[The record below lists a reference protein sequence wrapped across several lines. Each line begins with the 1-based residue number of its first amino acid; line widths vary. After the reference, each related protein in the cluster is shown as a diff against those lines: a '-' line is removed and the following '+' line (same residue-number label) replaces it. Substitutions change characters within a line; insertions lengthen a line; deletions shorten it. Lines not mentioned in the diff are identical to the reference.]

1 MRVLI
6 AGASGLIGT
15 SLTKRLRASGH
26 EVVRL
31 VRREE
36 RAADERRWDPPAGE
50 IADGALDGVDAV
62 VNLAGAPLLPGRWS
76 AARKQVL
83 LDSRIEPTEVLAE
96 AVAEH
101 GIPVLV
107 NASAV
112 GYYGDPGPSLVDE
125 NSPVGRGFLAELC
138 TAWEGATE
146 AAATAGARV
155 VRVRT
160 GLVLARKGGLLDVLR
175 PLFRLGLGGK
185 LGDGKQ
191 YMPWI
196 SLDDEV
202 GAIVFALEND
212 SLSGAV
218 NLSGPQPATN
228 EVFTKALGRA
238 VHRPTFW
245 HVPGFA
251 MKIALGQAAEEM
263 ALFGQRALPR
273 ALEEAGYPFRHPTLE
288 DALAAAT

>member
-15 SLTKRLRASGH
+15 SLTTRLRRSGH
-26 EVVRL
+26 DVVRL

-83 LDSRIEPTEVLAE
+83 LDSRVEPTEVLAE

-112 GYYGDPGPSLVDE
+112 GYYGDVGPSLVDE
-125 NSPVGRGFLAELC
+125 TSPAGRGFLAELC

-146 AAATAGARV
+146 TAATAGARV
-155 VRVRT
+155 VRIRT
-160 GLVLARKGGLLDVLR
+160 GLVLAREGGLLDVLR

-202 GAIVFALEND
+202 GAIVFALETET
-212 SLSGAV
+212 LSGPV

-228 EVFTKALGRA
+228 AAFTKALGRA
-238 VHRPTFW
+238 VHRPAIW
-245 HVPGFA
+245 QVPGFA

-263 ALFGQRALPR
+263 ALFGQRAMPR
-273 ALEEAGYPFRHPTLE
+273 ALEEAGYAFRHPTLE

>member
-15 SLTKRLRASGH
+15 SLTTRLRESGH

-36 RAADERRWDPPAGE
+36 KTDDERRWDPPAGE

-83 LDSRIEPTEVLAE
+83 LDSRVEPTEVLAE

-112 GYYGDPGPSLVDE
+112 GYYGDPGPSTVE
-125 NSPVGRGFLAELC
+125 ESSPAGRGFLAELC

-175 PLFRLGLGGK
+175 PLFRVGLGGK
-185 LGDGKQ
+185 LGNGKQ

-202 GAIVFALEND
+202 GAIVFALENE
-212 SLSGAV
+212 SLSGPV

-228 EVFTKALGRA
+228 AAFTKALGRA
-238 VHRPTFW
+238 VHRPTLW
-245 HVPGFA
+245 QVPGFA
-251 MKIALGQAAEEM
+251 MKLALGQAAEEM

-273 ALEEAGYPFRHPTLE
+273 ALEEAGYQFRHPTLE
-288 DALAAAT
+288 GALAAAT

>member
-15 SLTKRLRASGH
+15 SLAKRLRASGH

-83 LDSRIEPTEVLAE
+83 LDSRVEPTEVLAE

-125 NSPVGRGFLAELC
+125 SSPVGRGFLAELC
-138 TAWEGATE
+138 TAWEGATDT
-146 AAATAGARV
+146 AATAGARV
-155 VRVRT
+155 VRIRT

-202 GAIVFALEND
+202 GAIVFALENE

-228 EVFTKALGRA
+228 AAFTKALGRA
-238 VHRPTFW
+238 VHRPAIW
-245 HVPGFA
+245 QVPGFA

-263 ALFGQRALPR
+263 ALFGQRAMPK
-273 ALEEAGYPFRHPTLE
+273 ALEEAGYAFRHPTLE

>member
-15 SLTKRLRASGH
+15 SLTTRLRRSGH

-36 RAADERRWDPPAGE
+36 RAADERRWDPPAGV

-83 LDSRIEPTEVLAE
+83 LDSRVEPTEVLAE

-112 GYYGDPGPSLVDE
+112 GYYGDAGPSLVDE
-125 NSPVGRGFLAELC
+125 TSPVGSGFLAELC

-146 AAATAGARV
+146 TAATAGARV
-155 VRVRT
+155 VRIRT
-160 GLVLARKGGLLDVLR
+160 GLVLAREGGLLDVLR

-202 GAIVFALEND
+202 GAIVFALENE
-212 SLSGAV
+212 SLSGTV

-228 EVFTKALGRA
+228 AAFTKALGRA
-238 VHRPTFW
+238 VHRPAIW
-245 HVPGFA
+245 KVPGFA

-263 ALFGQRALPR
+263 ALFGQRAMPR
-273 ALEEAGYPFRHPTLE
+273 VLEEAGYAFRHPTLE

>member
-6 AGASGLIGT
+6 AGSSGLIGT
-15 SLTKRLRASGH
+15 SLTKRLRGSGH

-36 RAADERRWDPPAGE
+36 RSGDERRWDPPAGE

-83 LDSRIEPTEVLAE
+83 LDSRVEPTEVLAE

-101 GIPVLV
+101 EIPVLV

-125 NSPVGRGFLAELC
+125 STPAGRGFLAELC

-146 AAATAGARV
+146 TAATAGARV
-155 VRVRT
+155 VRIRT

-185 LGDGKQ
+185 LGDGRQ

-202 GAIVFALEND
+202 GAIVFALENE

-228 EVFTKALGRA
+228 AAFTKALGHA
-238 VHRPTFW
+238 VHRPAFW
-245 HVPGFA
+245 QVPGFA

-263 ALFGQRALPR
+263 ALFGQRAMPK
-273 ALEEAGYPFRHPTLE
+273 ALEEAGYEFRHPTLE

>member
-15 SLTKRLRASGH
+15 SLTKRLRESGN
-26 EVVRL
+26 EVIRL

-36 RAADERRWDPPAGE
+36 RADDERRWDPPAGE
-50 IADGALDGVDAV
+50 ITDGALDGVDAV

-83 LDSRIEPTEVLAE
+83 LDSRVEPTEVLAE

-125 NSPVGRGFLAELC
+125 ASPAGRGFLAELC

-146 AAATAGARV
+146 AATTAGARV
-155 VRVRT
+155 VRIRT

-202 GAIVFALEND
+202 GAIVFALENA

-228 EVFTKALGRA
+228 AAFTKALGRA
-238 VHRPTFW
+238 VHRPAFW
-245 HVPGFA
+245 QVPGFA

-263 ALFGQRALPR
+263 ALFGQRAMPR
-273 ALEEAGYPFRHPTLE
+273 ALEEAGYEFRHPTLE
-288 DALAAAT
+288 GALAAAT

>member
-15 SLTKRLRASGH
+15 SLTARLRGSGH

-36 RAADERRWDPPAGE
+36 RKDDERRWDPPAGE
-50 IADGALDGVDAV
+50 IADGALEGVDAV

-83 LDSRIEPTEVLAE
+83 LDSRVEPTEVLAD

-112 GYYGDPGPSLVDE
+112 GYYGDPGPSTVDE
-125 NSPVGRGFLAELC
+125 SKPAGRGFLAELC

-155 VRVRT
+155 VRIRT
-160 GLVLARKGGLLDVLR
+160 GLVLARTGGLLGVLR
-175 PLFRLGLGGK
+175 PLFRFGLGGK
-185 LGDGKQ
+185 LGNGKQ

-202 GAIVFALEND
+202 GAIVFALEHE
-212 SLSGAV
+212 SLSGPV
-218 NLSGPQPATN
+218 NLTGPQPATN
-228 EVFTKALGRA
+228 AAFTKALGRA
-238 VHRPTFW
+238 MHRPAPW
-245 HVPGFA
+245 QVPSFA
-251 MKIALGQAAEEM
+251 MKIVLGQAAEEM

-273 ALEEAGYPFRHPTLE
+273 ALEEAGFHFRHPTLE

>member
-15 SLTKRLRASGH
+15 SLTKRLRGSGH

-36 RAADERRWDPPAGE
+36 RSSDERRWDPPAGE
-50 IADGALDGVDAV
+50 IADGALDGVDGV

-83 LDSRIEPTEVLAE
+83 LDSRVEPTEVLAE

-125 NSPVGRGFLAELC
+125 TSPAGRGFLAELC

-146 AAATAGARV
+146 TAATAGARV
-155 VRVRT
+155 VRIRT
-160 GLVLARKGGLLDVLR
+160 GLVLAREGGLLDVLR

-202 GAIVFALEND
+202 GAIVFALENE

-228 EVFTKALGRA
+228 AAFTKALGHA
-238 VHRPTFW
+238 VHRPAIW
-245 HVPGFA
+245 QVPGFA

-263 ALFGQRALPR
+263 ALFGQRAIPR
-273 ALEEAGYPFRHPTLE
+273 ALEEAGYAFRHPTLE

>member
-15 SLTKRLRASGH
+15 SLTTRLRRSGH

-83 LDSRIEPTEVLAE
+83 LDSRVEPTEVLAE

-125 NSPVGRGFLAELC
+125 SSPAGRGFLAGLC

-146 AAATAGARV
+146 SAATAGARV
-155 VRVRT
+155 VRIRT

-202 GAIVFALEND
+202 GAIVFALENE

-228 EVFTKALGRA
+228 AAFTKALARA
-238 VHRPTFW
+238 VHRPAIW
-245 HVPGFA
+245 QVPGFA

-263 ALFGQRALPR
+263 ALFGQRAMPR
-273 ALEEAGYPFRHPTLE
+273 ALEEAGYAFRHPTLE

>member
-15 SLTKRLRASGH
+15 SLTTRLRRSGH

-83 LDSRIEPTEVLAE
+83 LDSRVEPTEVLAE

-112 GYYGDPGPSLVDE
+112 GYYGDPGPSIVDE
-125 NSPVGRGFLAELC
+125 TSPAGHGFLAELC

-155 VRVRT
+155 VRIRT

-175 PLFRLGLGGK
+175 PLFCLGLGGK

-196 SLDDEV
+196 SLEDEV
-202 GAIVFALEND
+202 GAIVFALENE

-228 EVFTKALGRA
+228 AAFTKALGRA
-238 VHRPTFW
+238 VHRPAIW
-245 HVPGFA
+245 QVPGFA

-263 ALFGQRALPR
+263 TLFGQRAIPR
-273 ALEEAGYPFRHPTLE
+273 VLEEAGYAFRHPTLE

>member
-15 SLTKRLRASGH
+15 SLTKRLRGSGH

-36 RAADERRWDPPAGE
+36 RSSDERRWDPPAGE

-83 LDSRIEPTEVLAE
+83 LDSRVEPTEVLAE

-125 NSPVGRGFLAELC
+125 SSPAGRGFLAGLC
-138 TAWEGATE
+138 TAWEGATGT
-146 AAATAGARV
+146 AATAGTRV
-155 VRVRT
+155 VRIRT

-202 GAIVFALEND
+202 GAIVFALENE

-228 EVFTKALGRA
+228 EAFTKALGHA
-238 VHRPTFW
+238 VHRPAFW
-245 HVPGFA
+245 QVPGFA

-263 ALFGQRALPR
+263 ALFGQRAMPK
-273 ALEEAGYPFRHPTLE
+273 ALEEAGYEFRHPTLE

>member
-6 AGASGLIGT
+6 AGSSGLIGT
-15 SLTKRLRASGH
+15 SLTKRLRGSGH

-36 RAADERRWDPPAGE
+36 RSSDERRWDPPAGE

-83 LDSRIEPTEVLAE
+83 LDSRVEPTEVLAE

-101 GIPVLV
+101 GIPLLV

-125 NSPVGRGFLAELC
+125 SSPAGRGFLAELC

-146 AAATAGARV
+146 TAATAGARV
-155 VRVRT
+155 VRIRT

-202 GAIVFALEND
+202 GAIVFALENE

-228 EVFTKALGRA
+228 AAFTKALGHA
-238 VHRPTFW
+238 VHRPAFW
-245 HVPGFA
+245 QVPGFA

-263 ALFGQRALPR
+263 ALFGQRAMPK
-273 ALEEAGYPFRHPTLE
+273 ALEEAGYEFHHPTLE

>member
-15 SLTKRLRASGH
+15 SLTTRLRRSGH
-26 EVVRL
+26 DVVRL

-83 LDSRIEPTEVLAE
+83 LDSRVEPTEVLAE

-112 GYYGDPGPSLVDE
+112 GYYGDAGPSLVDE
-125 NSPVGRGFLAELC
+125 TSPAGRGFLAELC

-146 AAATAGARV
+146 TAATAGARV
-155 VRVRT
+155 VRIRT
-160 GLVLARKGGLLDVLR
+160 GLVLAREGGLLDVLR

-202 GAIVFALEND
+202 GAIVFALETET
-212 SLSGAV
+212 LSGPV

-228 EVFTKALGRA
+228 AAFTKALGRA
-238 VHRPTFW
+238 VHRPAIW
-245 HVPGFA
+245 QVPGFA

-263 ALFGQRALPR
+263 ALFGQRAMPR
-273 ALEEAGYPFRHPTLE
+273 ALEEAGYAFRHPTLE

>member
-15 SLTKRLRASGH
+15 SLTTRLRGSGH
-26 EVVRL
+26 EVIRL

-36 RAADERRWDPPAGE
+36 RAGDERRWDPPAGE

-83 LDSRIEPTEVLAE
+83 LDSRVEPTEVLAE

-112 GYYGDPGPSLVDE
+112 GYYGDPGPSVVDE
-125 NSPVGRGFLAELC
+125 SSPAGRGFLAGLC
-138 TAWEGATE
+138 TAWEAATE
-146 AAATAGARV
+146 TAATAGARV
-155 VRVRT
+155 VRIRT

-202 GAIVFALEND
+202 GAIVFALEHE

-228 EVFTKALGRA
+228 AAFTKALGHA
-238 VHRPTFW
+238 VHRPAIW
-245 HVPGFA
+245 QVPGFA

-263 ALFGQRALPR
+263 ALFGQRAMPR
-273 ALEEAGYPFRHPTLE
+273 ALEEAGYHFRHPTLE

>member
-15 SLTKRLRASGH
+15 SLTTRLRGSGH

-36 RAADERRWDPPAGE
+36 READERRWDPPAGE
-50 IADGALDGVDAV
+50 IADGALEGVDAV
-62 VNLAGAPLLPGRWS
+62 VNLNGAPLFPGRWS

-83 LDSRIEPTEVLAE
+83 LDSRIEPSEVLAE

-107 NASAV
+107 NASGV
-112 GYYGDPGPSLVDE
+112 GYYGDPGPSTVDE
-125 NSPVGRGFLAELC
+125 TSPVGRGFLAGLC
-138 TAWEGATE
+138 AAWEGATE
-146 AAATAGARV
+146 IAATAGTRV
-155 VRVRT
+155 VRIRT
-160 GLVLARKGGLLDVLR
+160 GLVLAREGGLLDVLR
-175 PLFRLGLGGK
+175 PLFRFGLGGK
-185 LGDGKQ
+185 LGNGKQ

-202 GAIVFALEND
+202 GAIIFALEND
-212 SLSGAV
+212 SLSGPV
-218 NLSGPQPATN
+218 NLCGPQPATN
-228 EVFTKALGRA
+228 AAFTKAMGRA
-238 VHRPTFW
+238 LHRPAPW
-245 HVPGFA
+245 QVPGFA
-251 MKIALGQAAEEM
+251 MKLALGQAADEM

-273 ALEEAGYPFRHPTLE
+273 ALEAAGFQFRHPTLE

>member
-15 SLTKRLRASGH
+15 SLTKRLRGSGH

-50 IADGALDGVDAV
+50 IADGALDGIDAV

-83 LDSRIEPTEVLAE
+83 LDSRVEPTEVLAE

-125 NSPVGRGFLAELC
+125 TSPVGRGFLAELC
-138 TAWEGATE
+138 GAWEGATE
-146 AAATAGARV
+146 TAATSGARV
-155 VRVRT
+155 VRIRT

-228 EVFTKALGRA
+228 TAFTKALGRA
-238 VHRPTFW
+238 VHRPAIW
-245 HVPGFA
+245 QVPGFA

-263 ALFGQRALPR
+263 ALFGQRAMPK
-273 ALEEAGYPFRHPTLE
+273 ALEEAGYEFRHPTLE